1 MKQIIAN
8 ENITA
13 SQVRL
18 VHDGVN
24 EVMDLEDALNFAYS
38 RDLDLVQISETDV
51 PVVKVLDA
59 NKYAYEL
66 KQTQK
71 ANDKKQ
77 RITATQVKEVQF
89 STYTHENDLNV
100 KLKKAQE
107 FISSGKQVRLVMKV
121 MGRMNSNKD
130 VLQKSISKMNDFVE
144 RLNNVD
150 FVQVAAVQGN
160 NIVCTVKAVK

>member
-51 PVVKVLDA
+51 PAVKVLDA

-77 RITATQVKEVQF
+77 RTTATQVKEVQF
-89 STYTHENDLNV
+89 STDTQENDLTV

-121 MGRMNSNKD
+121 IGRISSNKD
-130 VLQKSISKMNDFVE
+130 VLQKSISKMNNFVE
-144 RLNNVD
+144 RLNDVD
-150 FVQVAAVQGN
+150 FVQSTSVQGN
-160 NIVCTVKAVK
+160 NIICTVKAVK